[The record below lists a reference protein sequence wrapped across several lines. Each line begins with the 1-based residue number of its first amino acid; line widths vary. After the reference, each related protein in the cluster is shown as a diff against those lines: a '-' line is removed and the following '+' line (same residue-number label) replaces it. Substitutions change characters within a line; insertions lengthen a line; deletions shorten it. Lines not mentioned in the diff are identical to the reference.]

1 MFPHKM
7 YGWPIDTHV
16 KMLKITK
23 HQRNENQKITMRY
36 HPMPVRMAV
45 IKKTI
50 MTSVSEDVEKKQ
62 PSRTVRG
69 NVEWHNQ
76 NGKKI
81 CKFLMKLKT
90 EVSYD
95 PEISLLGIN

>member
-1 MFPHKM
+1 
-7 YGWPIDTHV
+7 
-16 KMLKITK
+16 
-23 HQRNENQKITMRY
+23 
-36 HPMPVRMAV
+36 
-45 IKKTI
+45 

-81 CKFLMKLKT
+81 CKILMKLKT

>member
-1 MFPHKM
+1 M
-7 YGWPIDTHV
+7 
-16 KMLKITK
+16 KI
-23 HQRNENQKITMRY
+23 KITMRY

-62 PSRTVRG
+62 LSCNVCG

-81 CKFLMKLKT
+81 CKFLIKLKT

>member
-1 MFPHKM
+1 M
-7 YGWPIDTHV
+7 
-16 KMLKITK
+16 KIK
-23 HQRNENQKITMRY
+23 LTMRY

-50 MTSVSEDVEKKQ
+50 MTSIREDMEKKQ
-62 PSRTVRG
+62 PSCTVCG

-81 CKFLMKLKT
+81 CKFLIKLKT

-95 PEISLLGIN
+95 PAFSLWGIN